1 MLFTASPQ
9 AYSSLGSEPAGPRS
23 GECRTRTGAEPRQ
36 GQGRARDRAMMSKG
50 SGSGPANAASP
61 SHRRARRQPSRRL
74 ARGSSP
80 TCSSRVACPGLS
92 PHPSTTPLTF
102 TGSGTGTSIGSSN
115 ASAPIARMPSLQNLM
130 RRLPGWSTSAGIVL
144 TSLIFGPT
152 PEMPTASAAAFE
164 RSMKPIYAQGR
175 SAICPEIPPATGF
188 CRGSAPVTSPKV
200 PQP

>member
-1 MLFTASPQ
+1 
-9 AYSSLGSEPAGPRS
+9 
-23 GECRTRTGAEPRQ
+23 
-36 GQGRARDRAMMSKG
+36 MSKG
-50 SGSGPANAASP
+50 QWVWARQRGQPKPPESEKTAITAACERFIADVLKP
-61 SHRRARRQPSRRL
+61 RCLPRIE
-74 ARGSSP
+74 P
-80 TCSSRVACPGLS
+80 TSFNY
-92 PHPSTTPLTF
+92 PLTF